1 MQKELV
7 DTETE
12 FFIRD
17 KDNIDDFL
25 YELDSSYVKK
35 EAAKLFD
42 HLDIIFIAGDP
53 YLLPWAPSAKK
64 VAKYIK
70 YFIQMQ

>member
-1 MQKELV
+1 MV

-17 KDNIDDFL
+17 KDNLDDFL

-35 EAAKLFD
+35 DAAKLFD
-42 HLDIIFIAGDP
+42 YLDMIFVTGDAN
-53 YLLPWAPSAKK
+53 LLPWHPSANK
-64 VAKYIK
+64 VFLF
-70 YFIQMQ
+70 YFIF

>member
-1 MQKELV
+1 MV

-17 KDNIDDFL
+17 KENLDDFL

-35 EAAKLFD
+35 DAAKLFD
-42 HLDIIFIAGDP
+42 HLDMIFVTGDSN
-53 YLLPWAPSAKK
+53 LLPWHASACK
-64 VAKYIK
+64 VSHLI
-70 YFIQMQ
+70 

>member
-1 MQKELV
+1 MV

-12 FFIRD
+12 FYIRD
-17 KDNIDDFL
+17 RDNLDDFL

-42 HLDIIFIAGDP
+42 HLDMIFLTGDANM
-53 YLLPWAPSAKK
+53 LPWSPSAKK
-64 VAKYIK
+64 VNIRFEK
-70 YFIQMQ
+70 

>member
-1 MQKELV
+1 MNQALNLQKELV

-17 KDNIDDFL
+17 RNNLDDFL

-35 EAAKLFD
+35 EAAKFFD
-42 HLDIIFIAGDP
+42 HLDIIFISGDP

-64 VAKYIK
+64 VHI
-70 YFIQMQ
+70 F

>member
-1 MQKELV
+1 MV

-17 KDNIDDFL
+17 KENLDDFL

-35 EAAKLFD
+35 DAAKLFD
-42 HLDIIFIAGDP
+42 YLDMIFVTGDSN
-53 YLLPWAPSAKK
+53 LLPWHPTAYK
-64 VAKYIK
+64 VNIPLI
-70 YFIQMQ
+70 F